1 MYGQFHHAQSI
12 RTERSTHAKANIF
25 LGNEKKPKSALFVS
39 LLLICLSVSTV
50 SFAGSKQPRLAG
62 GNGNAQ
68 GR

>member
-25 LGNEKKPKSALFVS
+25 LGNEKQKKTVFIS
-39 LLLICLSVSTV
+39 LLLVCLSVSTA
-50 SFAGSKQPRLAG
+50 SFAGSKQPKLAG